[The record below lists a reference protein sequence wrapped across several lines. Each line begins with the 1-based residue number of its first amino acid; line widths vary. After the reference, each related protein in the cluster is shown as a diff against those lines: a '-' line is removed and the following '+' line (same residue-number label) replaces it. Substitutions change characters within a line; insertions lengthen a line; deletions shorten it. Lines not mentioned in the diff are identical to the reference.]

1 MAKRSMI
8 PPSTIILPPFALVSR
23 GGFFGALLREKLAQ
37 DGGALLLA
45 YARGDGAVVVEPL
58 VLQEVHR
65 ATGGSAFGVRRAEHH
80 AVESAMNDC
89 PGAHWA
95 RFFCGVK
102 RAAAESPITDRF
114 FGGGEREH
122 FGVSRGVF

>member
-1 MAKRSMI
+1 MI

-23 GGFFGALLREKLAQ
+23 GGFFGALLGEELAQ

-45 YARGDGAVVVEPL
+45 DTGGDGAMVVEPF
-58 VLQEVHR
+58 VLQQIHR
-65 ATGGSAFGVRRAEHH
+65 TTGGSAFGVGRAEHH

-102 RAAAESPITDRF
+102 RAAGESPITDRF
-114 FGGGEREH
+114 FGGGEGEH
-122 FGVSRGVF
+122 FGVSGGVF